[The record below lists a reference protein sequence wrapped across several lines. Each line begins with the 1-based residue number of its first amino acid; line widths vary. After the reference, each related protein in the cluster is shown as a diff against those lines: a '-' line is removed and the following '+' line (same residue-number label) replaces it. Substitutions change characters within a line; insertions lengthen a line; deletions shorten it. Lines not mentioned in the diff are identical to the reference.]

1 LGLIIT
7 WPSCHISFRNQKKE
21 TGQLSALVV
30 KEKENVGGVLSSGG
44 AAATSTATSPEKS
57 EEKSDFPFLSF
68 LLCSEQSNFR
78 RRLECC
84 EVKVQGCTPLQKT
97 QGVLI
102 FATPA

>member
-1 LGLIIT
+1 LAILPYIL
-7 WPSCHISFRNQKKE
+7 QKSKE
-21 TGQLSALVV
+21 RDGAT
-30 KEKENVGGVLSSGG
+30 VGTRCEREGRCGGGLSSGG
-44 AAATSTATSPEKS
+44 AAATPTATSPEKS

-97 QGVLI
+97 QGGLI